1 MWRSYAFYVGTMAHN
16 CPMKDNHAMEMVI
29 SKIEEEI
36 LTVALRRQR
45 DQMTEMVE
53 AMERRDMTVDE
64 IKESLKHVEN
74 RLRDLRKRG
83 SLTGS

>member
-1 MWRSYAFYVGTMAHN
+1 
-16 CPMKDNHAMEMVI
+16 MKDNHAMEMVI